1 MSDEAIQAAEAAN
14 ASESAD
20 SATRA
25 PSMKAVFTDGF
36 LKKLTRTKPPI
47 GYDRKGELIFK
58 EDTSCKGYILWDTS
72 QASPPGFGMRVGS
85 KKTFVLRRKI
95 DGKSLMP
102 TVGNFADFKTV
113 DEARLAAAD
122 MARSMVA
129 TGRNPN
135 AIRREESAAELT
147 LGQAMSDYTKF
158 LTGRAN
164 KPARPETLKVIK
176 RVVKKLDEWK
186 WSGKKIRDITTK
198 EIEEQFD
205 KGKIFP
211 TANEQQFRWPAA
223 AVKWAIAKEGL
234 AASAERREPRLDT
247 NPFDI
252 LILHSKYREKATLD
266 AMREE
271 KSKRNPLRPTSSL
284 GPFLEAAW
292 SKQFLN
298 DNMTG
303 CHFLI
308 LMLLW
313 GCRKSEHAAC
323 VWSELLKE
331 HGDPGIGRKTTS
343 HVCLADDEDW
353 GPYVFFYKTKNG
365 RSHRLPITPMALALL
380 KIRQGAAAQE
390 AIKRGFNAK
399 SRQFVF
405 PARSIFSKSGHY
417 SDATDLLDDLRQE
430 IKLEKLNRHD
440 LRRSFGA
447 VMTKLLVPPVV
458 QRQFL
463 NHADANA
470 TDTYTKAEWEELRT
484 WMAKIEQ
491 NILVTAPNVYN
502 ALKPADWPAIAAPKP
517 HVCRPPLPRTG
528 RPKKPKAVKAEPEE
542 A

>member
-1 MSDEAIQAAEAAN
+1 MSDQKVEAVEAAEQGEDKSERKASFKAA
-14 ASESAD
+14 
-20 SATRA
+20 
-25 PSMKAVFTDGF
+25 FTDDF
-36 LKKLTRTKPPI
+36 LKKLTRTKRPDS
-47 GYDRKGELIFK
+47 YDKQGKLVYVV
-58 EDTSCKGYILWDTS
+58 DPSCKSYILWDTS
-72 QASPPGFGMRVGS
+72 QASPPGFGIRVGS
-85 KKTFVLRRKI
+85 KKTFILRRKI
-95 DGKSLMP
+95 DGKSIMP
-102 TVGNFADFKTV
+102 TVGNFGDFTTLDK
-113 DEARLAAAD
+113 AREAAAE
-122 MARSMVA
+122 MARTMIA

-135 AIRREESAAELT
+135 VLRREQSAAELT
-147 LGQAMSDYTKF
+147 LGRVMAEYTAF

-186 WSGKKIRDITTK
+186 WSGRKIRDITTK
-198 EIEEQFD
+198 EIEDQFD
-205 KGKIFP
+205 KGTHFP
-211 TANEQQFRWPAA
+211 TANEQQFRWPTA
-223 AVKWAIAKEGL
+223 AVNWAIAKEKL
-234 AASAERREPRLDT
+234 TASAERRSPRLDA

-252 LILHSKYREKATLD
+252 LILHNKYREKATLD

-365 RSHRLPITPMALALL
+365 RSHRLPITPMAHALL
-380 KIRQGAAAQE
+380 KLRQTAAAQE

-430 IKLEKLNRHD
+430 IKVEKLNRHD

-491 NILVTAPNVYN
+491 SILVTAPNVYN
-502 ALKPADWPAIAAPKP
+502 ALKPSDWPALAAPEP
-517 HVCRPPLPRTG
+517 HACRPPLPRTG
-528 RPKKPKAVKAEPEE
+528 RPKKPKAEDAGTEE